1 MNLELLVF
9 GSKNFNNSIQEI
21 KENLGY
27 SIIFFDFL
35 NPLSNISSS
44 ISGVIVDSQVCND
57 KNYLKIIN
65 KFNNKPI
72 ILIQFLGTP
81 QQDNFDNKILLPI
94 SFQDLKNKITNTIV
108 SSKYNSNSSI
118 RVKDYILNKNEKK
131 LFKLNTSISITEKEV
146 LLIELLFMEKKS
158 LSIDFILKKIWNYA
172 EDADTHTVE
181 THIYRLRK
189 KIAKKFNDSD
199 FILNSSKGYSL

>member
-27 SIIFFDFL
+27 SLIFFDFL
-35 NPLSNISSS
+35 KPLSNIPSS
-44 ISGVIVDSQVCND
+44 IAGVIVDSQVCYD

-72 ILIQFLGTP
+72 ILIQFLGTIEKS
-81 QQDNFDNKILLPI
+81 NFDNKILLPV
-94 SFQDLKNKITNTIV
+94 SLQDLKNKVTNTII
-108 SSKYNSNSSI
+108 SSKYILNSSI

-131 LFKLNTSISITEKEV
+131 LSKLNTSISITEKEV
-146 LLIELLFMEKKS
+146 LLIELLFIEKKP
-158 LSIDFILKKIWNYA
+158 LSINFILKKIWNYA

-189 KIAKKFNDSD
+189 KIAKKFNDAD

>member
-94 SFQDLKNKITNTIV
+94 SFQDLKNKITNTIE
-108 SSKYNSNSSI
+108 I
-118 RVKDYILNKNEKK
+118 P
-131 LFKLNTSISITEKEV
+131 
-146 LLIELLFMEKKS
+146 LLELKTT
-158 LSIDFILKKIWNYA
+158 Y
-172 EDADTHTVE
+172 
-181 THIYRLRK
+181 
-189 KIAKKFNDSD
+189 
-199 FILNSSKGYSL
+199 